1 MDWNTACPDWE
12 DRILSGRTIVP
23 DLPLFDDEA
32 ARALRIFKRL
42 RIPDVIGT
50 PTMAEACGEWVFP
63 IVEALFGSYDPVAN
77 IRRIQEFFLLVPK
90 KNSKSSSGGAIM
102 VVALI
107 VNRRPNAEFLLI
119 APTKEI
125 ADIAFKQAAGT
136 IRIDSELSKLFHIQ
150 RHLRLI
156 THRNTGATLQI
167 KAADTDVITG
177 SKATGTMIDETH
189 VFAKKANAA
198 DIFLEIRGALT
209 ARTDGFL
216 FQTTTQSKAPPAGVF
231 KTELAM
237 ARDVRDGLV
246 KLPLLPVLY
255 ELPNRISDKDG
266 WKDRTYW
273 HCVNPN
279 MGRSVNE
286 EFLARE
292 VMKAEGDPAQTALIA
307 SQHFNVEI
315 GLSLRSDR
323 WPGADFW
330 EEATDPT
337 ITLDHLIERSDVA
350 VVGIDGGG
358 LDDLFGLTVLG
369 REIGTKRWLSWSWAS
384 AHRIVLNRRKSEA
397 ARLKDFEAQGDL
409 TFVGQLTDKLFALEP
424 NEDDPEGFAL
434 PVDIGLIIDLVKRVD
449 DAGLLHS
456 VGLDPFGVGAIVDA
470 LADAGI
476 GSEDDKLAHK
486 GRMRVIGISQGW
498 KLSGAIKTA
507 ERKLSDGTL
516 VHANQALMDW
526 CVGNARIE
534 PKGNAITITKQA
546 SGTGKID
553 PLMALF
559 NAVSLMSANP
569 DADFSIY
576 EERGMM
582 IF

>member
-12 DRILSGRTIVP
+12 DRILTGRTIVP

-77 IRRIQEFFLLVPK
+77 IRMIQEFFLLVPK

-237 ARDVRDGLV
+237 ARDVRDGIV

-286 EFLARE
+286 DFLARE

-330 EEATDPT
+330 EEASDPS
-337 ITLDHLIERSDVA
+337 LSLGSLIERSDVA
-350 VVGIDGGG
+350 VIGIDGGG
-358 LDDLFGLTVLG
+358 LDDLFGLSVLG
-369 REIGTKRWLSWSWAS
+369 REVGTKRWLSWSWAS

-397 ARLKDFEAQGDL
+397 ARLKDFETRGDL
-409 TFVGQLTDKLFALEP
+409 TFVGQITDKFFSFEQ
-424 NEDDPEGFAL
+424 NDESEFVL

-449 DAGLLHS
+449 DAGILHS

-470 LADAGI
+470 LAEAGI

-516 VHANQALMDW
+516 IHAEQPLMDW

>member
-12 DRILSGRTIVP
+12 DRILTGRTIVP
-23 DLPLFDDEA
+23 DLPLFEDEA

-77 IRRIQEFFLLVPK
+77 IRMIQEFFLLVPK

-237 ARDVRDGLV
+237 ARDVRDGIV

-266 WKDRTYW
+266 WKDRAYW

-307 SQHFNVEI
+307 SQ
-315 GLSLRSDR
+315 
-323 WPGADFW
+323 
-330 EEATDPT
+330 
-337 ITLDHLIERSDVA
+337 
-350 VVGIDGGG
+350 
-358 LDDLFGLTVLG
+358 
-369 REIGTKRWLSWSWAS
+369 
-384 AHRIVLNRRKSEA
+384 
-397 ARLKDFEAQGDL
+397 
-409 TFVGQLTDKLFALEP
+409 
-424 NEDDPEGFAL
+424 
-434 PVDIGLIIDLVKRVD
+434 
-449 DAGLLHS
+449 
-456 VGLDPFGVGAIVDA
+456 
-470 LADAGI
+470 
-476 GSEDDKLAHK
+476 
-486 GRMRVIGISQGW
+486 
-498 KLSGAIKTA
+498 
-507 ERKLSDGTL
+507 
-516 VHANQALMDW
+516 
-526 CVGNARIE
+526 C
-534 PKGNAITITKQA
+534 
-546 SGTGKID
+546 
-553 PLMALF
+553 
-559 NAVSLMSANP
+559 
-569 DADFSIY
+569 
-576 EERGMM
+576 
-582 IF
+582 

>member
-12 DRILSGRTIVP
+12 DRILTGRTIVP
-23 DLPLFDDEA
+23 DLPLFEDEA

-77 IRRIQEFFLLVPK
+77 IRMIQEFFLLVPK

-237 ARDVRDGLV
+237 ARDVRDGIV

-330 EEATDPT
+330 EEATDRA
-337 ITLDHLIERSDVA
+337 ITLAQLIERCDVA
-350 VVGIDGGG
+350 VIGIDGGG

-369 REIGTKRWLSWSWAS
+369 RETGTKRWLSWSWAS

-409 TFVGQLTDKLFALEP
+409 TFVGQLTDKYFTFEQ
-424 NEDDPEGFAL
+424 NDESEFVL
-434 PVDIGLIIDLVKRVD
+434 PVDIGLIIDLVKQVD
-449 DAGLLHS
+449 DAGILHS

-470 LADAGI
+470 LAEAGI

-516 VHANQALMDW
+516 VHAEQPLMDW